1 MQINVLVHYW
11 AEPKS
16 DSVRGSDERFCY
28 AGQVLSTTRGNENIA
43 DI

>member
-1 MQINVLVHYW
+1 MQIHVPVHYW

-16 DSVRGSDERFCY
+16 DSVRGSDEWSCY
-28 AGQVLSTTRGNENIA
+28 AGQMLSTTRGNENIA